1 MHTAH
6 MPLCCVMQGLP
17 IRFEWPLSGFAF
29 FNEDAE
35 RRNEVAVGS
44 HNVAEIAIARL
55 PPNCAMP
62 QAAAEQP
69 FEDMRTGLPLN
80 VDALCEMGLGRSAA
94 MSTARQVE

>member
-44 HNVAEIAIARL
+44 HKVAEIAIARL

-62 QAAAEQP
+62 QAVVSLGFHRKRLLQE
-69 FEDMRTGLPLN
+69 FLEHFN
-80 VDALCEMGLGRSAA
+80 ALCR
-94 MSTARQVE
+94 V

>member
-17 IRFEWPLSGFAF
+17 IRFEWPLSGVAF

-62 QAAAEQP
+62 QAVVSLGFHRKRLLQE
-69 FEDMRTGLPLN
+69 FLEHFN
-80 VDALCEMGLGRSAA
+80 ALCR
-94 MSTARQVE
+94 V